1 MAMKITNKAY
11 DAIKWIVVIV
21 IPAVITLYSTLGG
34 IWDFPYVQEITASLA
49 AVDVFLGVIMKISSA
64 SYNKEYD
71 GVLHVDTVN
80 DEATDKYLFEV
91 DDLDQLANKDK
102 ITLKIDAVSE
112 VDSSVED

>member
-11 DAIKWIVVIV
+11 DIIKWIVVIV

-34 IWDFPYVQEITASLA
+34 IYVQEITASLA
-49 AVDVFLGVIMKISSA
+49 AIDVFLGVIMKISSA

-102 ITLKIDAVSE
+102 ITLKINAIGENDQT
-112 VDSSVED
+112 VED